1 MEKYKNILLKS
12 INDEIYYDNED
23 LRVNKK
29 QGILLTRKEMNEYLS
44 F

>member
-29 QGILLTRKEMNEYLS
+29 
-44 F
+44 